1 MPISFNRVLWSAR
14 QCLIML
20 GIWGLIGIGLVVL
33 AGSIIYGAY
42 TTSSQLQADKRKAA
56 VVLAAKLKKIDDTTL
71 SQSDPSINTLLAFI
85 NFLPEEKS
93 LPTILKQMY
102 KQAKLNEV
110 PIASADYKWRKI
122 KKNTAFAA
130 GNLAQYEITFTVK
143 GSYTDIRNTINALL
157 VQTPTLALDSME
169 LKRENVTSA
178 LTEAKLTFV
187 VYLIG
192 RDE

>member
-1 MPISFNRVLWSAR
+1 MPISFNRMLWITR
-14 QCLIML
+14 QWLAIF
-20 GIWGLIGIGLVVL
+20 GIWGLIGIGMMVL
-33 AGSIIYGAY
+33 AGAIIYGAY

-56 VVLAAKLKKIDDTTL
+56 VLLAAKLQKIDDTSP
-71 SQSDPSINTLLAFI
+71 SQPDPNINTLLAFI
-85 NFLPEEKS
+85 NLLPEEQS
-93 LPTILKQMY
+93 LPNILKQMH
-102 KQAKLNEV
+102 KQAKLNEL

-122 KKNTAFAA
+122 KKNTSFAA